1 MCESTHALLRTVL
14 TTTTASKNFI
24 AHQSSLPSRISL
36 IFIMGTAPSKSVDP
50 DPQIHTVTTTTTTT
64 TTNDHKNNAHQIES
78 VNPNNNNTNNNTN
91 NTAKTSVDPQRP
103 KGGMPLV
110 HYVCRKKKKSY
121 DVCVSNFY
129 RRDFLN
135 GASLNQE
142 EVCGDKFD
150 LYRTCVLKGI
160 KREIW
165 DRQHHLPPPKEGSP
179 LAEVSDIVILDD
191 DDDNHNDQ

>member
-1 MCESTHALLRTVL
+1 
-14 TTTTASKNFI
+14 
-24 AHQSSLPSRISL
+24 
-36 IFIMGTAPSKSVDP
+36 MGTAPSKSVDP
-50 DPQIHTVTTTTTTT
+50 DPQIHTVPTTTTTTT
-64 TTNDHKNNAHQIES
+64 TNNAHQIES
-78 VNPNNNNTNNNTN
+78 VNPNNTNNNN
-91 NTAKTSVDPQRP
+91 ITAKTSVDPQRP

-179 LAEVSDIVILDD
+179 LAEVSDIVIPDD